1 VLSSRNNWI
10 IIPGLLLAVFLWGGN
25 NVGVRFLVQSWPP
38 VLVGSTRFLCAGML
52 MFALL
57 RRTRWLGRNEVLAPD
72 MKRRLW
78 WRGGLSLAAYVA
90 AFNLALRFT
99 SASHVALYLAASP
112 VWALM
117 WEGKK
122 GFTRSE
128 LLKRYS
134 AAALALFGV
143 VVLFLPVL
151 KTADVRTLPGEL
163 LGLTAS
169 LLWTNYGRQCRS
181 LGVTLSGALISAHT
195 MWRAGVLLL
204 PFALIELSGHPVHW
218 WEPKNF
224 LVQLYCIVG
233 GGVLA
238 FALWNNGLRHWKT
251 SEVYLFNN
259 LIPLSTMLWAHFC
272 LGETVTRT
280 FCFSMALIVS
290 GVVIGQAKWQQIFG
304 RLWLP
309 AD

>member
-1 VLSSRNNWI
+1 VLSSRNNWV

-25 NVGVRFLVQSWPP
+25 NAGVRFLVQSWPP
-38 VLVGSTRFLCAGML
+38 ILVGSTRFLCAGML

-57 RRTRWLGRNEVLAPD
+57 RWTRWLGGSERLSPD
-72 MKRRLW
+72 AKRRLW
-78 WRGGLSLAAYVA
+78 WRGGLSLAAYIAV
-90 AFNLALRFT
+90 FNLSLRFT
-99 SASHVALYLAASP
+99 TASHVALYLAASP

-117 WEGKK
+117 WEGKA
-122 GFTRSE
+122 GFTRGE
-128 LLKRYS
+128 LIKRYF
-134 AAALALFGV
+134 AAALALLGV

-151 KTADVRTLPGEL
+151 KTADVDTLPGEL

-169 LLWTNYGRQCRS
+169 VLWTNYGRQCRA
-181 LGVTLSGALISAHT
+181 LGSTLSGALISAHT
-195 MWRAGVLLL
+195 MWRAGVFLL
-204 PFALIELSGHPVHW
+204 PFALIELHGHRINL
-218 WEPKNF
+218 WEPKNL

-272 LGETVTRT
+272 LAEPVTRT
-280 FCFSMALIVS
+280 FWVSMVLIVS
-290 GVVIGQAKWQQIFG
+290 GVVIAQAKWQQILG

>member
-1 VLSSRNNWI
+1 
-10 IIPGLLLAVFLWGGN
+10 
-25 NVGVRFLVQSWPP
+25 
-38 VLVGSTRFLCAGML
+38 
-52 MFALL
+52 MFVLL
-57 RRTRWLGRNEVLAPD
+57 RRTRWLGRNEVLPPG

-134 AAALALFGV
+134 AAALALLGV

-169 LLWTNYGRQCRS
+169 LLWTNYGRQCRA
-181 LGVTLSGALISAHT
+181 LGATLSGALISAHT

-204 PFALIELSGHPVHW
+204 PFALIELAGHPIHW

-272 LGETVTRT
+272 LGEPVTRT
-280 FCFSMALIVS
+280 FCFSMVLIVS